1 MSPTFRLKTL
11 ALAAAA
17 LAGLGLPAA
26 AQTKITAGTAAFNEA
41 LLPIYTAK
49 EKGYFKDA
57 GIELEIT
64 AFKGG
69 GPAVQAL
76 VSGSIDM
83 CLCAADH
90 VVRLKARRQPAQI
103 LVALDEFHSYALMA
117 KASFPG
123 KDYADLKGKKIG
135 ITSPGSLTDNTLRY
149 SLTKAGISPE
159 REVQIVGTGGGVPM
173 MAAIDSGQV
182 DAGLLITTDVAA
194 MLEKAGAYRVV
205 IDYREMPYAS
215 FGALVLK
222 SWVEKNPAAA
232 KAFTG
237 AVVKAI
243 ADLKADPKLAET
255 VLATMYPN
263 FSPSLIAAVAKTAV
277 ARTPAGGVV
286 SPDSIKNLNEIVLVS
301 DDTLK
306 PVTVEEVF
314 DPKLGAK

>member
-1 MSPTFRLKTL
+1 MSPTFRLKSL

-17 LAGLGLPAA
+17 LAALSAPAA

-41 LLPIYTAK
+41 LLPIFTAQ

-57 GIELEIT
+57 GIELEMV

-103 LVALDEFHSYALMA
+103 LVALDEFHSYALLA
-117 KASFPG
+117 KADFPG
-123 KDYADLKGKKIG
+123 KTYADLKGKKVG

-149 SLTKAGISPE
+149 AITKAGFSPE
-159 REVQIVGTGGGVPM
+159 RDFQIVGTGGGAPM
-173 MAAIDSGQV
+173 KAAIDSGQV

-194 MLEKAGAYRVV
+194 MLEKAGAYKVV

-215 FGALVLK
+215 FGAIVLK
-222 SWVEKNPAAA
+222 SWVEKNPAVA
-232 KAFTG
+232 KAFAQ

-243 ADLKADPKLAET
+243 ADLKADGKLAET
-255 VLATMYPN
+255 VLAKMYPN

-286 SPDSIKNLNEIVLVS
+286 SPDSLKNLNEIVLVS

-306 PVTVEEVF
+306 PVTLDEAF
-314 DPKLGAK
+314 DPKLVGK